1 MSRIVSVDYG
11 KKRTGIAVTDPLKI
25 IANGLVTVPTSE
37 LFEFLTNY
45 VQKEEVERIVIGRPL
60 QLNGTPSENFA
71 RVQQFVNRWKKAM
84 PAIPI
89 EYFDERFTS
98 AIAHQA
104 IIAGGVKKKT
114 RRNDKG
120 LVDEV
125 SATIILQDYM
135 KSKGL

>member
-37 LFEFLTNY
+37 LFEFLDNY
-45 VQKEEVERIVIGRPL
+45 VRQEEVERIVIGRPL

>member
-37 LFEFLTNY
+37 LFEFLNNY
-45 VQKEEVERIVIGRPL
+45 VRKEEVERIVIGRPL

>member
-37 LFEFLTNY
+37 LFEFLDNY
-45 VQKEEVERIVIGRPL
+45 VRKEEVERIVIGRPL